1 MIFALVVL
9 FFVGTRVYHCI
20 QEQDWTQIE
29 FHLNAPFFF
38 IISAVLVFLNWS
50 FEAVKWQR
58 LTEGLKP
65 LSFKEAM
72 RDVLAGLAT
81 GLVTPN
87 RAGNFIGRIARF
99 DKELRLKGMLRTFY
113 ANLVQFSI
121 TLIFGLFGLFFLS
134 ASVFESGFILVLGGT
149 LIGVAVS
156 ILLIVY
162 PKYLL
167 IRPFSWVIPESVKDG
182 LAELSNFSSRLKR
195 NLMALGTMRYF
206 IFVSQYVLLL
216 IVLNQDIDSLVLYG
230 AVAVMYLIMT
240 LIPSLFMGKLFVREA
255 AGLIVF
261 SSIGI
266 PDNVTIL
273 AGFLVWLIN
282 IALPG
287 LVGAGLL
294 VKK

>member
-1 MIFALVVL
+1 MIFGLIVL
-9 FFVGTRVYHCI
+9 FFVGTRVYQII

-38 IISAVLVFLNWS
+38 IISAGLVFLNWS
-50 FEAVKWQR
+50 FEALKWQR
-58 LTEGLKP
+58 LMEGLKP
-65 LSFKEAM
+65 LSFKEAI

-87 RAGNFIGRIARF
+87 RAGNFLGRIARL
-99 DKELRLKGMLRTFY
+99 DKELRLKGILRTFY
-113 ANLVQFSI
+113 ANLAQFSI

-134 ASVFESGFILVLGGT
+134 ASLVESGFILVLIGT
-149 LIGVAVS
+149 LIGVSVS
-156 ILLIVY
+156 IVLIVR
-162 PKYLL
+162 PKYVLM
-167 IRPFSWVIPESVKDG
+167 RPFSWIIPESVKDG
-182 LAELSNFSSRLKR
+182 ITELSNFSSRLKR
-195 NLMALGTMRYF
+195 NLMGLGTMRYF
-206 IFVSQYVLLL
+206 VFVSQYVLIL
-216 IVLNQDIDSLVLYG
+216 IALNQVMDILILFG

-282 IALPG
+282 IALPA

>member
-1 MIFALVVL
+1 VL
-9 FFVGTRVYHCI
+9 FFVGTRVFRII
-20 QEQDWTQIE
+20 QEQDWTAIE
-29 FHLNAPFFF
+29 FHANAPFYLFF
-38 IISAVLVFLNWS
+38 GFGLMFLNWS
-50 FEAVKWQR
+50 LEALKWQR
-58 LTEGLKP
+58 LMEGLKP
-65 LSFKEAM
+65 LTFKEAL

-87 RAGNFIGRIARF
+87 RAGNFIGRIARL

-121 TLIFGLFGLFFLS
+121 TLIFGLLGLFFLS
-134 ASVFESGFILVLGGT
+134 ASVFESGFFLVLIGT
-149 LIGVAVS
+149 LIGVS
-156 ILLIVY
+156 LSLLLIVY
-162 PKYLL
+162 PKYVLVK
-167 IRPFSWVIPESVKDG
+167 PFCWLIPESLKG
-182 LAELSNFSSRLKR
+182 GIAELSAFSNQLKQ
-195 NLMALGTMRYF
+195 NLMVLAILRYF
-206 IFVSQYVLLL
+206 IFVSQYVLVL
-216 IVLNQDIDSLVLYG
+216 IALNQSLSIPILFG
-230 AVAVMYLIMT
+230 SVAVMYLIMT

-273 AGFLVWLIN
+273 AGFMIWFIN

-287 LVGAGLL
+287 VVGAGLL